1 MFRAFRILQVATLG
15 VLAGG
20 CAATHLATPATRS
33 APARTASLAPIPAP
47 PPISAGSSVNSTEG
61 FVDSAGNLQPEI
73 RTYARAV
80 SAQRNVPLPEVE
92 ALLRDA
98 QYNATVVRLST
109 PRHRHVRR
117 SWVTYRKRFVDPIR
131 IRDGIGFWKQHKAFL
146 DATAASYGVPQSILV
161 AIIGV
166 ETVYG
171 RQTGNFR
178 VLDALATLGFRN
190 PDTERPQRSAMFRD
204 QLADLIQL
212 DNEKKVDARTLEG
225 SYAGAVGLP
234 QFMPGSLIRFAVD
247 GNHDGVVD
255 VRGEPNDAIAS
266 VANYLRQHG
275 WVPGLPVFA
284 PVILPK
290 SADSLATT
298 TGLQPDQ
305 DWPHLKSQ
313 GATIR
318 HGAGST
324 RWTEYPLGVID
335 LVDEPR
341 NLDEY
346 RTATPNFFAITHYN
360 HSYFYAASVADLAQ
374 AIADSMGYGGPN
386 QAQ

>member
-1 MFRAFRILQVATLG
+1 MFRAFRILQVAAIG

-20 CAATHLATPATRS
+20 CATTHPATPAAPS
-33 APARTASLAPIPAP
+33 APARAASLAPIPAP
-47 PPISAGSSVNSTEG
+47 PPINAGSSVNSTEG
-61 FVDSAGNLQPEI
+61 FVDGAGNLQPEI
-73 RTYARAV
+73 RNYARAV
-80 SAQRNVPLPEVE
+80 SAQRGVPLPEVE
-92 ALLRDA
+92 AILRDA

-109 PRHRHVRR
+109 PQHRHIRR

-131 IRDGIGFWKQHKAFL
+131 IRDGISFWKQHQTFL
-146 DATAASYGVPQSILV
+146 DATAAAYGVPQSILV

-190 PDTERPQRSAMFRD
+190 PDTERPQRSAMFRN

-212 DNEKKVDARTLEG
+212 DNEKKVDARTLKG

-234 QFMPGSLIRFAVD
+234 QFMPGSLMRFAVD
-247 GNHDGVVD
+247 GNHDGIVD

-290 SADSLATT
+290 RADALATT

-305 DWPHLKSQ
+305 DWEHLKAQ

-324 RWTEYPLGVID
+324 RWTDYPLGVID

-341 NLDEY
+341 NLNEY

-360 HSYFYAASVADLAQ
+360 HSYFYAASVADLGQ
-374 AIADSMGYGGPN
+374 AIADRMGYGGHS
-386 QAQ
+386 QAL